1 MQDFE
6 RKGGDKKAIIK
17 SLWSSTNQF
26 YTLIFL
32 QLDFFQWI
40 LNACYYTIHI
50 CVTHLRRSIMDLDS
64 RLKMCLLQIK
74 ASTRYCMFFKLLTK
88 FKNSLKIKISVISCG
103 TCKWS
108 IKIWLWKVRHIL
120 RNKSKYSQTCISP
133 DIN

>member
-1 MQDFE
+1 M
-6 RKGGDKKAIIK
+6 
-17 SLWSSTNQF
+17 
-26 YTLIFL
+26 
-32 QLDFFQWI
+32 DFFQWI
-40 LNACYYTIHI
+40 LNTCYYTIHI
-50 CVTHLRRSIMDLDS
+50 CVTHLRRSIMDLDL

-133 DIN
+133 DINKKNSTAAVHFEENLKIAVHVKLFGQL